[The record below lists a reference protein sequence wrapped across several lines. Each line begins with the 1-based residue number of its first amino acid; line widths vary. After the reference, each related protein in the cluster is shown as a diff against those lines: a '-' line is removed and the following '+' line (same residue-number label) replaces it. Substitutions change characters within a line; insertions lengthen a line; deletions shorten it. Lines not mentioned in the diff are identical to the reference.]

1 VWGEALVKGPENV
14 YTWQNQTPEQ
24 WWGSRKRDV
33 TTLVGWAI
41 MVMLLSVG
49 APFLARRIGITLRH
63 QEAAAPKERHTEYRA
78 TKRDQPAE
86 RVMFRKKRPRLFRA
100 DFELLPLFVARI

>member
-1 VWGEALVKGPENV
+1 MILPKGSVWGEALVKGPENV

-49 APFLARRIGITLRH
+49 APFWQDALESLFGIKKLLR
-63 QEAAAPKERHTEYRA
+63 QKSGTQNIEQQSGTSQPKE
-78 TKRDQPAE
+78 
-86 RVMFRKKRPRLFRA
+86 
-100 DFELLPLFVARI
+100 